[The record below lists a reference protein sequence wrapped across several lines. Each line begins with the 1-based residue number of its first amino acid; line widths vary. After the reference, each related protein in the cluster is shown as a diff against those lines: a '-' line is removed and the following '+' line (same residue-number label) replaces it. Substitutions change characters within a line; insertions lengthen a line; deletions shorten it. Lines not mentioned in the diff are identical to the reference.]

1 MPKNL
6 WGDLASLE
14 VVRTP
19 KTVLE
24 EQANLLT
31 KATKGVLVGVVE
43 VASYPGKFRYD
54 LNVVVPSL
62 NNYVYTILSV
72 SHSLD
77 LFPLRLQAE
86 RPATDVQIH
95 RDDEFEDVVEK
106 ILSSSAVRSALSRL
120 KSQVQKA

>member
-6 WGDLASLE
+6 WGDLTSLE

-31 KATKGVLVGVVE
+31 KATKGVLFGVVE
-43 VASYPGKFRYD
+43 DASYPGQFQYNLDVR
-54 LNVVVPSL
+54 VPSL
-62 NNYVYTILSV
+62 NNYSYTILSV

-77 LFPLRLQAE
+77 LFPLRLRAE
-86 RPATDVQIH
+86 RPATDVKIDS
-95 RDDEFEDVVEK
+95 DDQFEDLLER
-106 ILSSSAVRSALSRL
+106 ILSSSEVRSALSRL
-120 KSQVQKA
+120 KSQVQKL